1 MQFTS
6 IDFILFFVLFMA
18 VWPLTRRSVRLR
30 WAYLTVASLVFYG
43 WWDWRFLFLIAASG
57 LVDFAAGLAMEAYP
71 RRRTLWLVGS
81 VLANVASLA
90 VFKYLDFFIAN
101 FNGLGALLG
110 ADWALPAG
118 ELILPVGIS
127 FYTFQSMSYTIDVY
141 RGQLKPTR
149 SVLQFFAYLALF
161 PQLVAGPIVRA
172 SDLLPQLERVRP
184 TTEAER
190 FEGLRLVVYG
200 FFKKM
205 VVADTLAPI
214 VTGAFSGGT
223 VAPDAAY
230 WWLIMA
236 MFAYQIYC
244 DFSGYSDI
252 ARGLGRWLG
261 FDFPLNFDHPYIAA
275 GFRDFWTRWHIS
287 LSTWFR
293 DYVYVPLGG
302 SRSGAP
308 MGHRNLWITMLVS
321 GLWHGA
327 SWTFVLWGAIHAA
340 LLSLERLTA
349 WPRRVGA
356 LPGGRLAAVALTFAA
371 TLVAWVFFRAESLA
385 QAVAVVGRMFS
396 FAGGDTEAV
405 RAVIRE
411 HRLAVYLVVAMM
423 LRHLW
428 FGLPLP
434 RGAENETQR
443 SAPVRLGQAVALG
456 ALVAACVFMRGPG
469 SAFIYFQF

>member
-6 IDFILFFVLFMA
+6 IDFILFFTLFIA
-18 VWPLTRRSVRLR
+18 GWPLTRRSVRVR
-30 WAYLTVASLVFYG
+30 WAYLTVASFVFYG
-43 WWDWRFLFLIAASG
+43 WWDWRFLFLIGASG
-57 LVDFAAGLAMEAYP
+57 LVDFAAGLLMQRDP
-71 RRRTLWLVGS
+71 KRRTLWLVGS
-81 VLANVASLA
+81 VAANVGSLA
-90 VFKYLDFFIAN
+90 IFKYLDFVIAN

-141 RGQLKPTR
+141 RGRLKPTR
-149 SVLQFFAYLALF
+149 SVLHFFAYLAMF

-172 SDLLPQLERVRP
+172 SDLLPQLERIHP

-205 VVADTLAPI
+205 VVADTLAPV
-214 VTGAFSGGT
+214 VTAAFST
-223 VAPDAAY
+223 RTPAADTAY

-261 FDFPLNFDHPYIAA
+261 FDYPLNFDHPYISA
-275 GFRDFWTRWHIS
+275 GFREFWTRWHIS

-293 DYVYVPLGG
+293 DYVYIPLGG
-302 SRSGAP
+302 SRSRAWVS
-308 MGHRNLWITMLVS
+308 HRNMWITMLVS

-340 LLSLERLTA
+340 LLSFERLTA
-349 WPRRVGA
+349 WPKKLLA
-356 LPGGRLAAVALTFAA
+356 LPGGRLPAVALTFAG
-371 TLVAWVFFRAESLA
+371 TLVAWVFFRADSFV
-385 QAVAVVGRMFS
+385 QAVTVVGRMFS
-396 FAGGDTEAV
+396 LTGSEFEAF
-405 RAVIRE
+405 RTIIRD
-411 HRLAVYLVVAMM
+411 HRLAVYLVVVMM
-423 LRHLW
+423 LRQLW
-428 FGLPLP
+428 FLLPLN
-434 RGAENETQR
+434 RVAEWHPER
-443 SAPVRLGQAVALG
+443 FAVVRIGQAVALG
-456 ALVAACVFMRGPG
+456 ALVAVCVFMRGPG